1 MAILYCSANMR
12 KNLKMADSQSPPKN
26 QLKKR
31 SRLSHSITFD

>member
-26 QLKKR
+26 RLKKR